1 MHLRATALLVP
12 LITIA
17 LSPSTHATPPDATL
31 LVNGHIFT
39 GDPSAPWAEA
49 IATEGDI
56 IAAVGS
62 NAAVA
67 ELAPAHARVI
77 DLGGRTVIPGFNDA
91 HVHVAVPLGA
101 YLNQPDF
108 VPGPGPTTT
117 EVLALLAGGAA
128 ALPPGT
134 WLFVFVG
141 NAISDDPAMERFALD
156 AVTPDHPVALF
167 AWSGHGTWLNS
178 DGLDALGVADD
189 EPDPFGGFWT
199 RYDDSQIITGEAHEY
214 AEFRVRR
221 ALLSQ
226 LPDAALVG
234 LYQAYAAQAVRLG
247 VTSIQDMAVGLPHA
261 RALSIIAQADLPLRV
276 RSMCFPL
283 SLDEACAVGSDTG
296 DARITASGV
305 KWIADG
311 TPIERLAYLTGEYAD
326 RPGWSGYS
334 DLGTAL
340 EPILDAALR
349 HNAKTHQLLF
359 HAVGDAAIDDLLA
372 ALEAAPGPARWKHRR
387 TRIEHGDLLFPDAF
401 ARVKA
406 LGVVVVQ
413 NPTHFSLTGLFA
425 ERFDPPTFAQL
436 EPMASLLEQGI
447 PLALGSDSIGQPGNP
462 FVDLLFAVVHP
473 THPSEGLTL
482 EQALVAY
489 TRGSAYAELAEHK
502 KGVLAPGRL
511 ADLAVLSQDIFALP
525 PFAWPATTSLMTM
538 VGGDIVWD
546 AGLL

>member
-1 MHLRATALLVP
+1 LLAGPTA
-12 LITIA
+12 
-17 LSPSTHATPPDATL
+17 THAAPPDATV

-39 GDPSAPWAEA
+39 GDPSLPWAEA
-49 IATEGDI
+49 LAIERDI
-56 IAAVGS
+56 VSAVGS
-62 NAAVA
+62 NAAIA
-67 ELAPAHARVI
+67 ELTPDHARVI
-77 DLGGRTVIPGFNDA
+77 DLQGKTVIPGMNDA

-108 VPGPGPTTT
+108 VPGPGPTTS
-117 EVLALLAGGAA
+117 EVLGMLAGGAA

-134 WLFVFVG
+134 WLFAFVG
-141 NAISDDPAMERFALD
+141 NTVSDDPDMERFALD

-167 AWSGHGTWLNS
+167 AWSGHGTWLDS
-178 DGLDALGVADD
+178 DAMEALGVAED
-189 EPDPFGGFWT
+189 EPDPFGGFWV
-199 RYDDSQIITGEAHEY
+199 RYADSPIVTGEAHEY

-234 LYQAYAAQAVRLG
+234 LYRAYAAEAVRFG
-247 VTSIQDMAVGLPHA
+247 VTTLQDMAVGLPHG
-261 RALSIIAQADLPLRV
+261 RALSILAAADLPLRV

-283 SLDEACAVGSDTG
+283 TPDEACAVGSDSG
-296 DARITASGV
+296 HARVTASGV
-305 KWIADG
+305 KWISDG

-326 RPGWSGYS
+326 RPGSSGWS
-334 DLGTAL
+334 DLGDAL
-340 EPILDAALR
+340 EPILEAALDHDAR
-349 HNAKTHQLLF
+349 THQLLF
-359 HAVGDAAIDDLLA
+359 HAVGDAAILDLLG
-372 ALEAAPGPARWKHRR
+372 ALEAVPGPARWRHRR

-401 ARVKA
+401 QRVKD

-413 NPTHFSLTGLFA
+413 NPTHFTLAGLFA
-425 ERFDPPTFAQL
+425 ARFDPPTFAQL
-436 EPMASLLEQGI
+436 EPMASLLAQGI
-447 PLALGSDSIGQPGNP
+447 PLALGSDSIGRPGNP

-473 THPSEGLTL
+473 THPSEALTL
-482 EQALVAY
+482 EQALAAY

-525 PFAWPATTSLMTM
+525 PFAWPATTSLLTV
-538 VGGDIVWD
+538 VGGEVVWD